1 MESILKA
8 FDDIANEIN
17 GILAKGGSDWAVQHQ
32 AGMSTT
38 WELTPALD
46 LIEAELSQVDK
57 AEMSESE
64 YEHLLEYHIA
74 NVFRLDLNK
83 ISYKEKQNILEYVYG
98 YIEGGSGLLSAS
110 T

>member
-8 FDDIANEIN
+8 FDDTANQIN
-17 GILAKGGSDWAVQHQ
+17 DILAKGGSDWAVKYQV
-32 AGMSTT
+32 GMSTM
-38 WELTPALD
+38 WELNPALA